1 MVNGSVSELA
11 DTGENQDSFYFFEL
25 SQALDSTSEKRASLV
40 LDTIIGKPCSLDLNG

>member
-11 DTGENQDSFYFFEL
+11 DTGENQDSFYFLGL
-25 SQALDSTSEKRASLV
+25 SQALDSTSEIAS

>member
-11 DTGENQDSFYFFEL
+11 DTGENQDSFYFFGL
-25 SQALDSTSEKRASLV
+25 SQALDSTSEIASLV